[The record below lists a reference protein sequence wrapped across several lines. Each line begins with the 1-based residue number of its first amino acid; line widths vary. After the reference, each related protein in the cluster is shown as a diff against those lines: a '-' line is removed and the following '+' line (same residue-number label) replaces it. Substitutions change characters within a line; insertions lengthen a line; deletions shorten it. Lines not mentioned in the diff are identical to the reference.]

1 MKQQIVT
8 ALWRLSKLVNI
19 VVAVPLVLAG
29 AAMVGVV
36 VAGTVFRY
44 ALFEPLV
51 WSEAAARYLMIWIGL
66 VGASVAL
73 RHNDHIAIDALRNR
87 LPSMLRHF
95 GDLIVAL
102 AIAWFLWVMIT
113 EGWANALRGV
123 RQAAPGLG
131 MSMFWPMLS
140 VPVAGVAILIQHVLH
155 TLLNLLDA
163 EVVEDNH
170 IPGGGAF

>member
-73 RHNDHIAIDALRNR
+73 RHGDHIAIDVLRNR
-87 LPSMLRHF
+87 LPALLRHL

-113 EGWANALRGV
+113 EGWANALRGA
-123 RQAAPGLG
+123 RQAAPGLSL
-131 MSMFWPMLS
+131 SMFWPMLS